1 MVQMHQ
7 HIEDIK
13 TWRTFVVVLINY
25 KLTTKRVPWL
35 WLVTPWHVV
44 LIWFHRGELHGGS
57 ANIQRA
63 TVEIFRRYL
72 RNVLSPHS

>member
-7 HIEDIK
+7 HIENIK
-13 TWRTFVVVLINY
+13 TWRTFVFVLINY

-35 WLVTPWHVV
+35 WLVIPWYVV
-44 LIWFHRGELHGGS
+44 VIWFHRGEFHRGY
-57 ANIQRA
+57 ANTQRA

-72 RNVLSPHS
+72 RNVLSLHA